1 MKVAYLFQHGHGL
14 GTGFSVL
21 HSLLSLHECLLL
33 IYNQRCSYPL
43 LLNNGWCN
51 SKHVQRNFLAF
62 KLVPG
67 DMKKKK
73 SIHPSILQV
82 YFRYQCST
90 FTFPSIS
97 NNGTSLGISERALES
112 KKGIY
117 FNNQYFA
124 KHSRKLFLV
133 KLGTTN

>member
-1 MKVAYLFQHGHGL
+1 MKTQVIKVAYLFQHGHGL

-21 HSLLSLHECLLL
+21 HSFLSLHECLLL

-51 SKHVQRNFLAF
+51 SKHVQKNFLAF

-67 DMKKKK
+67 DMKKKNP

-82 YFRYQCST
+82 SFRYQCST

-97 NNGTSLGISERALES
+97 NNGTSLGISERALAA
-112 KKGIY
+112 KKGFTLTTSTLQNIQE
-117 FNNQYFA
+117 NC
-124 KHSRKLFLV
+124 FL
-133 KLGTTN
+133 